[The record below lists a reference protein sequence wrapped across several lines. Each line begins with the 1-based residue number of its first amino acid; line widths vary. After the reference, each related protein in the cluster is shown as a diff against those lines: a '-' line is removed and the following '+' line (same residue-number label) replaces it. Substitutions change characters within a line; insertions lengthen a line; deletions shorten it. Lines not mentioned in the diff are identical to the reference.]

1 MTQGQPPYDLII
13 WNDMQ
18 GLPGGAHA
26 AGQLAA
32 ALEAALRTLM
42 RRQALAA
49 ELLAAGAAAAE
60 REAAAAA
67 ALRRM
72 RQCARAQLSS
82 CCPHV
87 CLCAS
92 NCVVTHT

>member
-1 MTQGQPPYDLII
+1 
-13 WNDMQ
+13 MQ

-32 ALEAALRTLM
+32 ALEATLGVVK

-67 ALRRM
+67 GLRRM
-72 RQCARAQLSS
+72 RQCARAQLPS
-82 CCPHV
+82 CVPTSV
-87 CLCAS
+87 
-92 NCVVTHT
+92 